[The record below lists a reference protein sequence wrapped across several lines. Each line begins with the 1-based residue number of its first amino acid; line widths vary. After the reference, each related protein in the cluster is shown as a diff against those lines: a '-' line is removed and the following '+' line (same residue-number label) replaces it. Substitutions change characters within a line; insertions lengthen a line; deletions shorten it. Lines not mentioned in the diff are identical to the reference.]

1 MDERHGDATG
11 PRRSAA
17 PSTPS
22 ATTRARRRLGAQ
34 APSLPDVATSQD
46 ESTRRD
52 AATDAHMPSDTTFAV
67 SGAPVELFDPRDRHT
82 MERLRKRTAGGGYEI
97 ADTELVRAIRA
108 WDSGGS
114 RPVAM
119 ELCQTLV
126 DRCEPEFR
134 RRSAGLRHRPD
145 LMEDAIEAMTE
156 QLLKEALDPT
166 EVFMTQNF
174 IHYLKCLCIDNFN
187 RTLRQEGLSYKRDE
201 QGRPAGRPQHIPRAL
216 IEQIDLPAEDHDE
229 PASGSSIVADPRDHL
244 NERLAAVEAQR
255 ILEYL
260 PDPLDQ
266 RIFVLRVLEG
276 RQWEEI
282 AALCGKTERTMRL
295 RYEKAR
301 IRLQQCLN
309 AEKADADSAGG
320 EQNR

>member
-1 MDERHGDATG
+1 MDERHGDATS

-17 PSTPS
+17 PGTPS
-22 ATTRARRRLGAQ
+22 ATTRSHRRPGAQ

-46 ESTRRD
+46 ESTHHG
-52 AATDAHMPSDTTFAV
+52 AATDARVVSDTTDAASV
-67 SGAPVELFDPRDRHT
+67 APEPLDPHDRLT
-82 MERLRKRTAGGGYEI
+82 AERLRKRTPSGGYEI
-97 ADTELVRAIRA
+97 ADTELVRAIRV
-108 WDSGGS
+108 WDARGQ

-119 ELCQTLV
+119 ALCQTLV

-145 LMEDAIEAMTE
+145 LMEDAIAAMTE

-187 RTLRQEGLSYKRDE
+187 RMLRQEGLRYKRDE
-201 QGRPAGRPQHIPRAL
+201 QGRPSGRPQHIPRAL

-229 PASGSSIVADPRDHL
+229 PTGASGVVADPRDHL

-301 IRLQQCLN
+301 IRLQQCLS